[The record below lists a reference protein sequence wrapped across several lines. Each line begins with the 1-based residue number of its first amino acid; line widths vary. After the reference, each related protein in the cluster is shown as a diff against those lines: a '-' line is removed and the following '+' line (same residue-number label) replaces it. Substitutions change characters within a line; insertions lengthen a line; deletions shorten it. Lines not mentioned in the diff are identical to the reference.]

1 MINGLV
7 EIIHGNN
14 PLLMV
19 AAGLAMG
26 LLHAFEPDHL
36 SSMSTQASRTGMG
49 EKTGIRRAGTGFAAK
64 GMLWGAGHT
73 FSIVLA
79 GLLVAGL
86 SLHISGGFFA
96 GAELAAGLVLVALGV
111 MTATGKG
118 IPGRLHMHL
127 HMHPHRH
134 PDGTV
139 HTHPHM
145 HGEGRHTHGHRFYII
160 GCIQGLAGSGG
171 LVALAASVM
180 PNLESVVYFL
190 VLFGAGSVAGMTA
203 ASGLMG
209 LPFALLPRTDRAA
222 KCTRYAIS
230 GTALIIGTG
239 MVISLLGA

>member
-1 MINGLV
+1 MIDGLV
-7 EIIHGNN
+7 EIIRWNN

-19 AAGLAMG
+19 AVGLAMG

-73 FSIVLA
+73 FSIVLV

-111 MTATGKG
+111 MTAAGKG
-118 IPGRLHMHL
+118 IPGRLHR
-127 HMHPHRH
+127 HPHRH

-139 HTHPHM
+139 HTHPHR
-145 HGEGRHTHGHRFYII
+145 HGEGRHMHGHRFYII

-171 LVALAASVM
+171 LVALAASAM
-180 PNLESVVYFL
+180 PSLESVVYFL

-222 KCTRYAIS
+222 KCARYAIS
-230 GTALIIGTG
+230 GTALIIGAG